1 MAMKLVVDGDEHEAI
16 SYRVS
21 RAASVRSLSY
31 AQASKPVYDRS
42 LEIWRNYEEF
52 LTPFTQPLLPYL
64 QEA

>member
-1 MAMKLVVDGDEHEAI
+1 
-16 SYRVS
+16 
-21 RAASVRSLSY
+21 VRSLSY